1 MSSRPHQIKQP
12 DDAAFAASENR
23 ASRRLDPA
31 LLQAPTLQPPTR
43 STLLDIRAFRFLMPA
58 LVMFIAGLTYL
69 TGAPNFITAGLL
81 LISLA
86 SFAVLAR
93 SIQLDLRRRAQF
105 DEAAARSRAEM
116 ELLADRMWELQESE
130 EHFRGL
136 IDALGDLVI
145 HRDRTGRL
153 VYANKVFAN
162 ALGKP
167 MDEILGKTLLELGID
182 FGIVPDA
189 AFAQGEFLS
198 STDVEIQTPTG
209 ARWFSWVEL
218 SVRDKDSRSVS
229 HRAIARDITARK
241 LAQTALIDAR
251 ERAEDASQAKS
262 RFLATVSHEIRT
274 PMNGVA
280 GMARLLSDTRLSPEQ
295 RTYVSAIS
303 TSSTALI
310 ALIEDLLDFSK
321 IEAGRFEPDVQ
332 QMSPRALT
340 DGVVELLASR
350 AYEKGIGLGCHIS
363 PLVPRLIEADPGRIR
378 QVLLNLISNAIKFTE
393 IGGVTVGV
401 TTVELEGES
410 MVQFTISDSGG
421 GILEANRERIFEEFE
436 QVDASSTRG
445 HGGVGLGLAISRRLV
460 KSMGGTIRVD
470 GKAGVGSVFSFTIPA
485 NGAVADDQ
493 ARMVDLG
500 GRRFVVLSRNTAE
513 YYALERT
520 IIAHGGTATLVFSAE
535 QAAELS
541 DKCDAI
547 LADAALAEAAFQ
559 IMSDMKGPGLSPRRA
574 IVMIAPD
581 ERGLLPEFRAHGYET
596 FLARPI
602 RSDTLVRVLNSS
614 LLHAAEPVTDQ
625 HDGTPGPRAKSAPLS
640 VLVAEDNEINAL
652 LTRVAL
658 TKAGHR
664 VHVVAD
670 GHAAVD
676 AATGDSV
683 YDIVLMDLHMPVM
696 DGLNAIGAIRRHE
709 ADRKAAQTP
718 IMVLSADGQEAT
730 RHAALAAGANGF
742 IPKPLDPD
750 ALVRAVE
757 AQVGKTAG

>member
-1 MSSRPHQIKQP
+1 MTVAPRKTRQP
-12 DDAAFAASENR
+12 GSPPPSDSEPLSLDEAAERQAGQPAAR
-23 ASRRLDPA
+23 AP
-31 LLQAPTLQPPTR
+31 
-43 STLLDIRAFRFLMPA
+43 LLDIRTLRFLMPVSIM
-58 LVMFIAGLTYL
+58 LIAGLAHL
-69 TGAPNFITAGLL
+69 TGAPNFITAGLVMVG
-81 LISLA
+81 IASLA
-86 SFAVLAR
+86 VVAR
-93 SIQLDLRRRAQF
+93 SIQLELRRKAQF
-105 DEAAARSRAEM
+105 DEAAARNRAEM

-145 HRDRTGRL
+145 HRDRSGRL
-153 VYANKVFAN
+153 VHANKVFAE
-162 ALGKP
+162 ALGKTK
-167 MDEILGKTLLELGID
+167 DEILGKTLLELGID
-182 FGIVPDA
+182 FGVVPDA
-189 AFAQGEFLS
+189 AFAQGEYLS
-198 STDVEIQTPTG
+198 STDVEIQTPVG

-218 SVRDKDSRSVS
+218 SVRDKDSRAVS

-241 LAQTALIDAR
+241 LAQTALIEAR
-251 ERAEDASQAKS
+251 ERAEHASQAKS

-321 IEAGRFEPDVQ
+321 IEAGRFEPDIQ

-393 IGGVTVGV
+393 TGGVQVGV
-401 TTVELEGES
+401 TMVELDDRN
-410 MVQFTISDSGG
+410 MVQFTVSDSGG
-421 GILEANRERIFEEFE
+421 GILEANRERIFEEF
-436 QVDASSTRG
+436 QQGDTTSTRG

-460 KSMGGTIRVD
+460 KSMGGMIRVD

-485 NGAVADDQ
+485 TGAIEEDQ
-493 ARMVDLG
+493 ARRIDLS
-500 GRRFVVLSRNTAE
+500 GRRFVVLSRNSAE
-513 YYALERT
+513 YNALERT
-520 IIAHGGTATLVFSAE
+520 IVAHGGTAHIASTPQE
-535 QAAELS
+535 AADLTDE
-541 DKCDAI
+541 CDAI
-547 LADAALAEAAFQ
+547 IADAALDEAAFQ
-559 IMSDMKGPGLSPRRA
+559 VLADMKARGLSERRA
-574 IVMIAPD
+574 IIMIAPD
-581 ERGLLPEFRAHGYET
+581 ERARLPEFRARGYET

-614 LLHAAEPVTDQ
+614 LLQAAEPAQD
-625 HDGTPGPRAKSAPLS
+625 DSAKNAGKRPKSAPLS

-658 TKAGHR
+658 TKAGHQ
-664 VHVVAD
+664 VDVVPD
-670 GHAAVD
+670 GRAAVD
-676 AATGDSV
+676 AATGKKGAKP

-696 DGLNAIGAIRRHE
+696 DGLDAIAAIREHE
-709 ADRKAAQTP
+709 AAHKIDPTP
-718 IMVLSADGQEAT
+718 IMVLSADGQEST

-742 IPKPLDPD
+742 IPKPLDPE

-757 AQVGKTAG
+757 AQADKSLQA